1 MENIAAGL
9 VGMFLGLFICIN
21 IWIYDQWK
29 NKLK

>member
-29 NKLK
+29 SKLK